1 MPDLRGLNDDQL
13 EKQIA
18 GNTGHLHDAA
28 VHERQ
33 RRQMERL
40 VTSAVNQLSQPNAWT
55 QWAVWIAIV
64 TMLFAGIAA
73 WPVIH
78 AWFSAHPSV
87 PPSLSTELPIDK
99 K

>member
-1 MPDLRGLNDDQL
+1 MPDLRGLNDGQL

-55 QWAVWIAIV
+55 QLGRVDCNCDYAVRRNSGLASHTRLVFCTSICA
-64 TMLFAGIAA
+64 
-73 WPVIH
+73 PVI
-78 AWFSAHPSV
+78 
-87 PPSLSTELPIDK
+87 IY
-99 K
+99 